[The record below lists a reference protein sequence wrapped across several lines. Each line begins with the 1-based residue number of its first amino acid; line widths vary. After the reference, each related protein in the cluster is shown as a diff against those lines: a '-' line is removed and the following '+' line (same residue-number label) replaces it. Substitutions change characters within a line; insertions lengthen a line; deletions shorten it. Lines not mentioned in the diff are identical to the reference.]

1 MSIQFRKQFIR
12 AFTVGTLM
20 SVASAAQA
28 PSVTLADV
36 YREVTRANPRT
47 IAAQAVG
54 RAAEARVASAKR
66 PPDPQI
72 QLGWMNYTLPGLAP
86 MATTG
91 MTQLQVMQMLPL
103 GGKLSLAGRI
113 ASSQADAAKQRAA
126 DVMWEARSQAAMA
139 FYDRYTVER
148 SLEINRETIRL
159 LQDIEKVAAAMYEVG
174 EGRQADVLR
183 AQVEVAK
190 MAQDTIRMQAM
201 RTSMVARLNALLGS
215 ESALVG
221 SATLPAFPGSI
232 PSPEVLE
239 ALTSARPMIKAGL
252 AEVTAAVSAEA
263 MTRKEIWPDL
273 QVGIQLGQ
281 RGGEMGVERMGSLM
295 LGASLPVFARS
306 RQLQMR
312 NEAAAM
318 RQMAE
323 ADLVG
328 MRADTRARLIET
340 HASLVRARQ
349 LADLY
354 RSTILPQAEAMATSS
369 LTAYRAGSVDFMT
382 LVDARMAVNGYR
394 KDLAALAAEEGKA
407 WAELEMLAGRELVDL
422 KTTEKGDIQ

>member
-1 MSIQFRKQFIR
+1 
-12 AFTVGTLM
+12 
-20 SVASAAQA
+20 
-28 PSVTLADV
+28 
-36 YREVTRANPRT
+36 
-47 IAAQAVG
+47 
-54 RAAEARVASAKR
+54 
-66 PPDPQI
+66 
-72 QLGWMNYTLPGLAP
+72 
-86 MATTG
+86 
-91 MTQLQVMQMLPL
+91 MQMLPL

-263 MTRKEIWPDL
+263 RRSGRICK
-273 QVGIQLGQ
+273 
-281 RGGEMGVERMGSLM
+281 S
-295 LGASLPVFARS
+295 VFSSANVVARW
-306 RQLQMR
+306 
-312 NEAAAM
+312 
-318 RQMAE
+318 
-323 ADLVG
+323 
-328 MRADTRARLIET
+328 
-340 HASLVRARQ
+340 
-349 LADLY
+349 
-354 RSTILPQAEAMATSS
+354 
-369 LTAYRAGSVDFMT
+369 
-382 LVDARMAVNGYR
+382 
-394 KDLAALAAEEGKA
+394 A
-407 WAELEMLAGRELVDL
+407 WSAWVV
-422 KTTEKGDIQ
+422 

>member
-1 MSIQFRKQFIR
+1 
-12 AFTVGTLM
+12 
-20 SVASAAQA
+20 
-28 PSVTLADV
+28 
-36 YREVTRANPRT
+36 
-47 IAAQAVG
+47 
-54 RAAEARVASAKR
+54 
-66 PPDPQI
+66 
-72 QLGWMNYTLPGLAP
+72 
-86 MATTG
+86 
-91 MTQLQVMQMLPL
+91 
-103 GGKLSLAGRI
+103 
-113 ASSQADAAKQRAA
+113 
-126 DVMWEARSQAAMA
+126 MA